1 MVMIESIL
9 KFLSAYVEKLPR
21 IGVPR
26 DKQGHFIVGAVLFFL
41 LAACG
46 APTLFAVGI
55 VSLIGAAKEIY
66 DHFHPDL
73 YTCDFFDWLATTLGG
88 LFALAVWSVL

>member
-1 MVMIESIL
+1 MIESIL
-9 KFLSAYVEKLPR
+9 KFLSAYVEKLPQ
-21 IGVPR
+21 IGVPK
-26 DKQGHFIVGAVLFFL
+26 DKQAHFIVGAVLFFL

-46 APTLFAVGI
+46 AHTLYAVGM

-73 YTCDFFDWLATTLGG
+73 YSCDFFDWLATTLGG

>member
-1 MVMIESIL
+1 MIEFIL
-9 KFLSAYVEKLPR
+9 KFFSAYVEKLPR
-21 IGVPR
+21 IGVPK
-26 DKQGHFIVGAVLFFL
+26 DKQAHFIGGAVLFFL

-55 VSLIGAAKEIY
+55 VSFIGAAKEVY

>member
-1 MVMIESIL
+1 MIEFIL

-21 IGVPR
+21 IGVPK
-26 DKQGHFIVGAVLFFL
+26 DKQAHFIVGAGLFFL

-46 APTLFAVGI
+46 VPTLFAICI

-88 LFALAVWSVL
+88 LFAFAVWSVL